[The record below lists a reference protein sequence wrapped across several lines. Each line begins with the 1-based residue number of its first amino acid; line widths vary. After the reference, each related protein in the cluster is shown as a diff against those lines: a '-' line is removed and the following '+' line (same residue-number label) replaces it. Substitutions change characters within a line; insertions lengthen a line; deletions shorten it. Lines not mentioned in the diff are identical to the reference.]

1 MKKLG
6 RVEYGAAL
14 ELQKETELAVK
25 EGRQADTLLLLE
37 HPHTLTVGRRG
48 DSAGILMSPELLA
61 ARGVTV
67 FETNRGGKIT
77 YHGLGQIVGYPII
90 NLSPDREDVH
100 RYVRDLEEVLIRTLA
115 DFEITAFRLEG
126 LTGVHTSRGKVAAI
140 GVHIARWVTTHGFAL
155 NVNTDLSF
163 FNLIIACDG
172 EQVTSME
179 DLLGHEV
186 DMAKLK
192 IGSSSA
198 LRKCLRWSCSEL
210 EPPRDASAA
219 SERKATSTL
228 STVRM
233 RCGTLTRRQRSVT
246 DRCCLS
252 LQLSS
257 SWRSCVLA
265 VKLHQC

>member
-1 MKKLG
+1 VNDKRILLIKKLG
-6 RVEYGAAL
+6 RVEYAAAL
-14 ELQKETELAVK
+14 ELQKATELAVRD
-25 EGRQADTLLLLE
+25 GQQSDTLLLLE
-37 HPHTLTVGRRG
+37 HPHTLTLGRRG
-48 DSAGILMSPELLA
+48 ETTGILMSPELLA

-77 YHGLGQIVGYPII
+77 YHGLGQVVGYPII
-90 NLSPDREDVH
+90 SLKPDREDVH

-115 DFEITAFRLEG
+115 DFEIEGFRIEG

-186 DMAKLK
+186 DMA
-192 IGSSSA
+192 
-198 LRKCLRWSCSEL
+198 RVE
-210 EPPRDASAA
+210 
-219 SERKATSTL
+219 
-228 STVRM
+228 
-233 RCGTLTRRQRSVT
+233 
-246 DRCCLS
+246 DR
-252 LQLSS
+252 
-257 SWRSCVLA
+257 LA
-265 VKLHQC
+265 VRFAEVFELKAVNSEQ

>member
-1 MKKLG
+1 VDEKRKLLIRKLG

-14 ELQKETELAVK
+14 VVQKETELAVK
-25 EGRQADTLLLLE
+25 EAEQADTLLLLE

-48 DSAGILMSPELLA
+48 DPAGILMSQELLK

-67 FETNRGGKIT
+67 FETNRGGKVT
-77 YHGLGQIVGYPII
+77 YHGLGQVVGYPII

-100 RYVRDLEEVLIRTLA
+100 RYVRELEEVLIRTLA
-115 DFEITAFRLEG
+115 DFEIPAFRIEG

-186 DMAKLK
+186 DM
-192 IGSSSA
+192 
-198 LRKCLRWSCSEL
+198 
-210 EPPRDASAA
+210 RDVEDRIVAHFAEVFEMQSREFHRQGARTA
-219 SERKATSTL
+219 
-228 STVRM
+228 
-233 RCGTLTRRQRSVT
+233 RR
-246 DRCCLS
+246 
-252 LQLSS
+252 
-257 SWRSCVLA
+257 
-265 VKLHQC
+265 